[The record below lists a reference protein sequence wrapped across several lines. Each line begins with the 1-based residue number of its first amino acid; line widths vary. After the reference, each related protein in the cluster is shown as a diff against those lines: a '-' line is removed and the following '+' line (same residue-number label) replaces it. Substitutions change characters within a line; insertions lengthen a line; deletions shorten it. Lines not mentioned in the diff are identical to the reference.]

1 LQERHNI
8 KIWGQQS
15 AGSKLIDFSNQIG
28 IYILY
33 DDQRIVYVGRTS
45 DQTIGKRIFQHTSD
59 RLSGRWNRFSWFGLK
74 GVNTEGILIESNN
87 TEFNS
92 DIFILTLE
100 SILIESLEPPQNRRA
115 GDMFRGIEYLQ
126 AEDPEI
132 KKRNLKSLLGEIQ
145 QNL

>member
-1 LQERHNI
+1 MQERHNI